1 MINEPLQ
8 QGPWIHPSPDFPA
21 EPRWGFADGIQLGIA
36 PLGGPRGLL
45 RIYAPYLDHP
55 RDRLINFIAIEPIPA
70 GADRRGYSELEPS
83 RLDPERGKRFWSAS
97 SVDAPE
103 IGLGDHPVP
112 GELSTIDGEL
122 VTLSDLRGQVVWL
135 NFWATWCRPCRQEL
149 PEIQVELVS
158 TNEVSNL
165 LRREADIAIR
175 MTQPTTAT
183 VVARRI
189 GRFALGAFAHV
200 DYLRRR
206 GTPRQTAELLR
217 HDVLGYDRIDTIVR
231 MSAQLGTPLQREDF
245 CFRTDDMGAYWEAL
259 RQGMGIGFVS
269 ESLARTDSQVQR
281 VLPQLKIPSLPVWLA
296 VHREIRT
303 DRRIRAVYDF
313 LARNIPASI

>member
-1 MINEPLQ
+1 MGLNSNL
-8 QGPWIHPSPDFPA
+8 DFDWRLVRAFLAALDHGSLLAASRALGSSQPTLGRHIA
-21 EPRWGFADGIQLGIA
+21 ELETQLGVV
-36 PLGGPRGLL
+36 LFERTGRGLRPTAMAARL
-45 RIYAPYLDHP
+45 AESARAMESGAVSLSRSVSGANATTAGTVRI
-55 RDRLINFIAIEPIPA
+55 
-70 GADRRGYSELEPS
+70 
-83 RLDPERGKRFWSAS
+83 SAS
-97 SVDAPE
+97 QATARQMLPA
-103 IGLGDHPVP
+103 L
-112 GELSTIDGEL
+112 L
-122 VTLSDLRGQVVWL
+122 VRM
-135 NFWATWCRPCRQEL
+135 RQEL

-175 MTQPTTAT
+175 MTEPTTAT

-189 GRFALGAFAHV
+189 GRFALGAFAQA

-206 GTPRQTAELLR
+206 GTPRQTADLLR

>member
-1 MINEPLQ
+1 MSLDKDL
-8 QGPWIHPSPDFPA
+8 DFDWRLVHAFLAALDHGSLLAAARALGSSQPTLGRHIA
-21 EPRWGFADGIQLGIA
+21 ELEAQLGVV
-36 PLGGPRGLL
+36 LFERTGRGLRPTAMAAARL
-45 RIYAPYLDHP
+45 AESARSMESGVLALSRSVSGANTTTAGSVRI
-55 RDRLINFIAIEPIPA
+55 
-70 GADRRGYSELEPS
+70 
-83 RLDPERGKRFWSAS
+83 SAS
-97 SVDAPE
+97 QATARQLLPA
-103 IGLGDHPVP
+103 L
-112 GELSTIDGEL
+112 L
-122 VTLSDLRGQVVWL
+122 VRM
-135 NFWATWCRPCRQEL
+135 RQEL

-175 MTQPTTAT
+175 MSQPTTAT
-183 VVARRI
+183 VVARRV
-189 GRFALGAFAHV
+189 GRFALGAFAHT

-206 GTPRQTAELLR
+206 GPPRQTSDLLR
-217 HDVLGYDRIDTIVR
+217 HDVLGYDRIDTIIR

-269 ESLARTDSQVQR
+269 ESLARTDSNVVR
-281 VLPQLKIPSLPVWLA
+281 VLPQLKIQSLPVWLA